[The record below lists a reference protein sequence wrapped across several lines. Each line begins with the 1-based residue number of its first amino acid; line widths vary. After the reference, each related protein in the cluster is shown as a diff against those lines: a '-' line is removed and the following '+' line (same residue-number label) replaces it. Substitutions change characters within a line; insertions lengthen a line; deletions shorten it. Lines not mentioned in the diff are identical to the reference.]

1 VPIGTD
7 TVSKVKLQRLRARKK
22 KQKKYL
28 MTRIRSTPPPQ
39 KRWRSKAVEV
49 NQTATKIKND
59 TTTLHLSAGTTNSPA
74 IKVGPF
80 ADDTDRLTLEP
91 GPSALHQDTS
101 NDMPTPMEDYD
112 LLGEDLVDIRA
123 TTEHSGM
130 DVNVIMFSVDCTIIG
145 DDEPVVA
152 QFDFGPK

>member
-1 VPIGTD
+1 
-7 TVSKVKLQRLRARKK
+7 
-22 KQKKYL
+22 
-28 MTRIRSTPPPQ
+28 
-39 KRWRSKAVEV
+39 
-49 NQTATKIKND
+49 
-59 TTTLHLSAGTTNSPA
+59 
-74 IKVGPF
+74 
-80 ADDTDRLTLEP
+80 
-91 GPSALHQDTS
+91 
-101 NDMPTPMEDYD
+101 MPTPMEDYD